1 MSADNELQHI
11 WSLNA
16 AGLSVCAGYLNC
28 IFKRLQMERPL
39 TEDEIRHA
47 HEEAEALVMDEYDS
61 LHKHVFEKEQS

>member
-1 MSADNELQHI
+1 MT
-11 WSLNA
+11 
-16 AGLSVCAGYLNC
+16 CT
-28 IFKRLQMERPL
+28 FKRLQMERPL

>member
-1 MSADNELQHI
+1 MSADTELQHN

-28 IFKRLQMERPL
+28 IFTMLQMGRPL

-47 HEEAEALVMDEYDS
+47 HEEAEDLVIDEYNS
-61 LHKHVFEKEQS
+61 LHKHVFVKEQP

>member
-1 MSADNELQHI
+1 M
-11 WSLNA
+11 
-16 AGLSVCAGYLNC
+16 NC

-47 HEEAEALVMDEYDS
+47 HEEAEALVMNEYDS

>member
-1 MSADNELQHI
+1 MSADNELQHN

-16 AGLSVCAGYLNC
+16 AGLSVCAGYLNY